1 MISYHLDTGVR
12 PVICEP
18 RPDAATLTL
27 MSEPKVIVL
36 RTAGTNC
43 DQETVHAWELAGAKP
58 ERVHVRELIENPS
71 RLDSF
76 AILTIPG
83 GFSYGDD
90 ISAGKILAGQ
100 MIHHLS
106 DALNRFVAAGKLVLG
121 ICNGFQVLVKA
132 GLLPGPLTNTTSH
145 TNTSNTPTGGPSNT
159 GGLTAHADRQAV
171 TLTHNDSAKF
181 EDRWVCLKSSRAAN
195 AFVPAE
201 TILEMPIAHG
211 EGKLVARDAAVRQL
225 LTSANRVAFT
235 YCSLD
240 GKPGPYPINPNGSD
254 DDIAGLFDTTGRVL
268 GLMPHPERFVHPT
281 QHPLWTRRSSDNAA
295 DGRVIFETAIQHA
308 KG

>member
-1 MISYHLDTGVR
+1 MISYHLDTNVC
-12 PVICEP
+12 PVICGP
-18 RPDAATLTL
+18 GPDAATLLL

-145 TNTSNTPTGGPSNT
+145 TPNTPVKHS
-159 GGLTAHADRQAV
+159 TAHTDRQAV
-171 TLTHNDSAKF
+171 TLTYNDSAKF
-181 EDRWVCLKSSRAAN
+181 EDRWICLKSSRAAN

-211 EGKLVARDAAVRQL
+211 EGKLVARDAAVRQQ
-225 LTSANRVAFT
+225 LTTANRVAFT

-240 GKPGPYPINPNGSD
+240 GKPGPYPVNPNGSD
-254 DDIAGLFDTTGRVL
+254 DDIAGLFDSTGRVL

-281 QHPLWTRRSSDNAA
+281 QHPLWTGRSNKAA
-295 DGRVIFETAIQHA
+295 DGRVIFETAVRHA
-308 KG
+308 KS